1 MLNESCH
8 LLSTRVTSSPAA
20 IDLSLILGTGFPP
33 YTGGLLHWADGV
45 GVAVCLQRLRVLR
58 SRYGERYRESGELV
72 RRAEAGER
80 FFPDRPDAR
89 RLKAVSEL
97 PRSRL

>member
-8 LLSTRVTSSPAA
+8 LLSTHVVPSPAS

-58 SRYGERYRESGELV
+58 KRYGERYRECSELV

-89 RLKAVSEL
+89 RLKAISEL